1 MSAVFKFLGTEVSLT
16 ANNSVGNNVLI
27 RVTNGASAAV
37 LTIANTTTTV
47 ANVTLAASEVIT
59 VEKATTHTLQGTGM
73 RAVAVAYRN

>member
-37 LTIANTTTTV
+37 LTIANTTATV